1 MKPLKYFLTSCCGVL
16 LLLTSSCE
24 KEATEGTVA
33 DVDGNTYQTI
43 KIGDQWWMAENL
55 MTTKYAN
62 GDLISSGVYSQNNNN
77 NNVGIY
83 GRLYTWPVAMDTR
96 KLCPTGWHIPSEIE
110 YTDLLSSVTSPAD
123 LKEEGY
129 SHWLPPNTLATNL
142 VSFTALPGGY
152 HTSTV
157 FIGIN
162 ETALF
167 WLMDEV
173 DAARAKGF
181 RLYYD
186 NSPTTGD
193 LIHSQ
198 KNNAFSVR
206 CLKD

>member
-1 MKPLKYFLTSCCGVL
+1 MKALRPFLPGLFGVL
-16 LLLTSSCE
+16 LLITGSCE
-24 KEATEGTVA
+24 KETFRGTVT
-33 DVDGNTYQTI
+33 DYDGNVYQTI

-55 MTTKYAN
+55 MTTKFTN
-62 GDLISSGVYSQNNNN
+62 GELINSGVYIQNNNA

-83 GRLYTWPVAMDTR
+83 GRLYTWTVAVDNR
-96 KLCPTGWHIPSEIE
+96 KLCPTGWHLPSESE
-110 YTDLLSSVTSPAD
+110 YNVLLSNVTSPAD

-129 SHWLPPNTLATNL
+129 SHWLPPNTLATNS

-152 HTSTV
+152 YTSTE
-157 FIGIN
+157 FTGIN
-162 ETALF
+162 ETGLF
-167 WLMDEV
+167 WLSDEV

-206 CLKD
+206 CIKD

>member
-1 MKPLKYFLTSCCGVL
+1 MKPLKNLIGCYLGML

-24 KEATEGTVA
+24 RETTEGTVI
-33 DVDGNTYQTI
+33 DVDGNVYQTI
-43 KIGDQWWMAENL
+43 KIGDQWWMAKNL
-55 MTTKYAN
+55 MTTKFAN
-62 GDLISSGVYSQNNNN
+62 GAQISSGVYAQNNNN

-83 GRLYTWPVAMDTR
+83 GRLYTWTVAVDNR
-96 KLCPTGWHIPSEIE
+96 RICPTGWHLPSESE
-110 YTDLLSSVTSPAD
+110 YNVLLSIVTSPAD

-129 SHWLPPNTLATNL
+129 SHWLPPNTLATNS

-152 HTSTV
+152 YTSTE

-173 DAARAKGF
+173 DVAHAKGF
-181 RLYYD
+181 RLYFD
-186 NSPTTGD
+186 NAPTTGD
-193 LIHSQ
+193 LINAQ

-206 CLKD
+206 CVKD